1 MIARRAT
8 VSGHRDI
15 GGSIELVP
23 TDATGAALP
32 PADVAPTGP
41 TRDSEVAE

>member
-1 MIARRAT
+1 MTARRAT

-32 PADVAPTGP
+32 PADAAPVGAA
-41 TRDSEVAE
+41 RDGAVDE